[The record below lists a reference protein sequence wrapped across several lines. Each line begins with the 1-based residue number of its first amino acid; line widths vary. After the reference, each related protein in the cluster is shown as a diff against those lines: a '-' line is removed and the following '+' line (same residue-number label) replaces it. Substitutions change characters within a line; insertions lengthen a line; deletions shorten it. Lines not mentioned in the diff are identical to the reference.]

1 MTRVFNEATSF
12 KEEMI
17 EGFVAAYGRFVRR
30 VPNASGVM
38 AVGAPTPGKVSVL
51 IGGGSGHYPAFCGVV
66 GQGLADGAVIGD
78 VFTSPSGEQVY
89 RCTKALDGGA
99 GVLYSYGNYA
109 GDVLNF
115 GMAEMRCRGEG
126 MDVRT
131 VLVTDDVAS
140 APGGKEDERRG
151 VAGDLYVFKV
161 AGASAARGDD
171 MDGVEA
177 AARRANAMTRS
188 IGIAFAGCT
197 LPGQAEPLFGVD
209 PDKMEVGMG
218 VHGEPGVRTSEFLPA
233 REIANLLVES
243 LISEAPDGANGR
255 AAVLLNGLGRT
266 KYEELFVLYRDV
278 QRVLVEKGI
287 EPHEPLVGELVTSLD
302 MEGCSLTL
310 MWLDDDLA
318 ELHDAPASTPA
329 FARGGLNLP
338 SGNGPSTATTPS
350 PSTATAT
357 AAGAPA
363 GSEDEEL
370 TRSGAVA
377 QDALRRAREAILAAE
392 SDLGRLDAAAG
403 DGDHGAGMSRGM
415 RAAVEATS
423 DAGGAAGRVLMRAGT
438 AFSETAGGASGALY
452 GAWITSLGQS
462 LGEEEP
468 DASSVAQ
475 ALEAS
480 LDTLKRL
487 GGAEPGDKTMIDA
500 LEPFVRAFSGGA
512 RGGAGT
518 AEAWSRA
525 LPAAQEGADAT
536 SGMVSTKGRSSKL
549 GERSRGHK
557 DPGAASM
564 VLVLSA
570 AGEAL
575 AEGGRQEASQQGEG
589 TPTGSEEG

>member
-38 AVGAPTPGKVSVL
+38 VVGAPTPGKVSVL

-140 APGGKEDERRG
+140 APKGKEDERRG

-161 AGASAARGDD
+161 AGASAVRGDD
-171 MDGVEA
+171 MDGVQV
-177 AARRANAMTRS
+177 AARRANDMTRS

-197 LPGQAEPLFGVD
+197 LPGQPEPLFSVD

-243 LISEAPDGANGR
+243 LIKEAPDGANGL

-278 QRVLVEKGI
+278 QRVLVETGI

-310 MWLDDDLA
+310 MWLDDELA

-329 FARGGLNLP
+329 FARGGLVM
-338 SGNGPSTATTPS
+338 SAGNGASASTTPS
-350 PSTATAT
+350 PAATT
-357 AAGAPA
+357 TAPA
-363 GSEDEEL
+363 VSGDEEL
-370 TRSGAVA
+370 TESGAVA
-377 QDALRRAREAILAAE
+377 RDALRRALEAILAAE
-392 SDLGRLDAAAG
+392 ADLGRLDAAAG

-423 DAGGAAGRVLMRAGT
+423 EAGGAAGRVLMRAGT

-452 GAWITSLGQS
+452 GAWITSLGQALGEGEPDTASVARALESS
-462 LGEEEP
+462 LG
-468 DASSVAQ
+468 
-475 ALEAS
+475 
-480 LDTLKRL
+480 TLKRL

-500 LEPFVRAFSGGA
+500 LEPFVRAFSGLA
-512 RGGAGT
+512 EGGSGT
-518 AEAWSRA
+518 AGAWSRA
-525 LPAAQEGADAT
+525 LPAASEGAEAT
-536 SGMVSTKGRSSKL
+536 SGMISTKGRSSKL

-570 AGEAL
+570 AGEAF
-575 AEGGRQEASQQGEG
+575 AEGSRQNVTRQDDGI
-589 TPTGSEEG
+589 PGSEEGQV

>member
-30 VPNASGVM
+30 VPNASGVV
-38 AVGAPTPGKVSVL
+38 AVGAPTPGRVSVL

-131 VLVTDDVAS
+131 VLVADDVAS
-140 APGGKEDERRG
+140 APKGKEDERRG

-171 MDGVEA
+171 MDSVEA

-197 LPGQAEPLFGVD
+197 LPGQPEPLFSVD

-233 REIANLLVES
+233 REIASLLVES
-243 LISEAPDGANGR
+243 LISDAPAGANGR

-278 QRVLVEKGI
+278 QRVLVENGI

-310 MWLDDDLA
+310 MWLDDDLT
-318 ELHDAPASTPA
+318 ELHDAPP
-329 FARGGLNLP
+329 RPPP
-338 SGNGPSTATTPS
+338 SRAAAWRHQQ
-350 PSTATAT
+350 ATA
-357 AAGAPA
+357 P
-363 GSEDEEL
+363 
-370 TRSGAVA
+370 
-377 QDALRRAREAILAAE
+377 LRRPR
-392 SDLGRLDAAAG
+392 
-403 DGDHGAGMSRGM
+403 
-415 RAAVEATS
+415 
-423 DAGGAAGRVLMRAGT
+423 
-438 AFSETAGGASGALY
+438 
-452 GAWITSLGQS
+452 
-462 LGEEEP
+462 P
-468 DASSVAQ
+468 
-475 ALEAS
+475 
-480 LDTLKRL
+480 
-487 GGAEPGDKTMIDA
+487 
-500 LEPFVRAFSGGA
+500 
-512 RGGAGT
+512 
-518 AEAWSRA
+518 
-525 LPAAQEGADAT
+525 LPP
-536 SGMVSTKGRSSKL
+536 RRPPL
-549 GERSRGHK
+549 
-557 DPGAASM
+557 
-564 VLVLSA
+564 
-570 AGEAL
+570 
-575 AEGGRQEASQQGEG
+575 
-589 TPTGSEEG
+589 

>member
-30 VPNASGVM
+30 VPDASGVV

-89 RCTKALDGGA
+89 RCTKALDGEA

-140 APGGKEDERRG
+140 APKGKEDERRG

-197 LPGQAEPLFGVD
+197 LPGQPEPLFSVD
-209 PDKMEVGMG
+209 PGKMEVGMG
-218 VHGEPGVRTSEFLPA
+218 VHGEPGVSTSEFLPA
-233 REIANLLVES
+233 REIANLLVDA
-243 LISEAPDGANGR
+243 LIKEAPEGANGR

-278 QRVLVEKGI
+278 QRVLIEKGI

-329 FARGGLNLP
+329 FARGGLTLP
-338 SGNGPSTATTPS
+338 SGNGASTAAAPATGA
-350 PSTATAT
+350 ATAG
-357 AAGAPA
+357 GAPVSTSDA
-363 GSEDEEL
+363 GEL
-370 TRSGAVA
+370 TESGEVA
-377 QDALRRAREAILAAE
+377 RDTLLRAREAILASE

-403 DGDHGAGMSRGM
+403 DGDHGAGMARGM
-415 RAAVEATS
+415 RAAVEAAEGS
-423 DAGGAAGRVLMRAGT
+423 GGSAGSVLMRAGT

-452 GAWITSLGQS
+452 GAWITSLGGS
-462 LGEEEP
+462 LGEGEP
-468 DASSVAQ
+468 DTAAVTQ

-480 LDTLKRL
+480 LDTLKHL

-500 LEPFVRAFSGGA
+500 LEPFVRAFSESA
-512 RGGAGT
+512 RGGSGT
-518 AEAWSRA
+518 ADAWSRA
-525 LPAAQEGADAT
+525 LPAANEGAEAT
-536 SGMVSTKGRSSKL
+536 SGMVSQKGRSSKL

-564 VLVLSA
+564 VLILGA

-575 AEGGRQEASQQGEG
+575 GAAA
-589 TPTGSEEG
+589 GSSS

>member
-30 VPNASGVM
+30 VPGASGVV
-38 AVGAPTPGKVSVL
+38 AAGAPTPGKVSVL

-140 APGGKEDERRG
+140 APKGKEDERRG

-161 AGASAARGDD
+161 AGAAAARGDD

-197 LPGQAEPLFGVD
+197 LPGQPEPLFTVD
-209 PDKMEVGMG
+209 PGKMEVGMG
-218 VHGEPGVRTSEFLPA
+218 VHGEPGVSTSEFLPA
-233 REIANLLVES
+233 RDIATLLVDA
-243 LISEAPDGANGR
+243 LIKEAPAGANGR

-278 QRVLVEKGI
+278 QRVLLERGI
-287 EPHEPLVGELVTSLD
+287 QPHEPLVGELVTSLD

-329 FARGGLNLP
+329 FARGGLSMP
-338 SGNGPSTATTPS
+338 QGTGASTA
-350 PSTATAT
+350 
-357 AAGAPA
+357 AAAPA
-363 GSEDEEL
+363 TGGASAGTDDTTGEL
-370 TRSGAVA
+370 TESGAVA
-377 QDALRRAREAILAAE
+377 RDALLRVREAILAAE
-392 SDLGRLDAAAG
+392 PDLGRLDAAAG
-403 DGDHGAGMSRGM
+403 DGDHGAGMARGM
-415 RAAVEATS
+415 RAAVEATEGS
-423 DAGGAAGRVLMRAGT
+423 GGAAGSVLMRAGT
-438 AFSETAGGASGALY
+438 AFVETAGGASGALY

-462 LGEEEP
+462 LGNEEP
-468 DASSVAQ
+468 DTAAVAR
-475 ALEAS
+475 AFEAS
-480 LDTLKRL
+480 LDALKSL

-500 LEPFVRAFSGGA
+500 LEPFVRAFSESA
-512 RGGAGT
+512 RGGSGT
-518 AEAWSRA
+518 VDAWSRA
-525 LPAAQEGADAT
+525 LPAAIEGAEAT
-536 SGMVSTKGRSSKL
+536 SEMVSAKGRSSKL

-564 VLVLSA
+564 VLILSA

-575 AEGGRQEASQQGEG
+575 EAAGSSSAEGVR
-589 TPTGSEEG
+589 